1 MSRKKEELPRGPRG
15 RRRKSPLD
23 YAITPT
29 PEYRKEWE
37 RHAEMFKDA
46 GSFEDDPA
54 AEMASDKHGT
64 FNRRSLSEGHLT
76 QGDDMGNYSS
86 NGEKPQ

>member
-1 MSRKKEELPRGPRG
+1 MSKKTESLPRGTRS
-15 RRRKSPLD
+15 RRKPVLD
-23 YAITPT
+23 YAVTQTPA
-29 PEYRKEWE
+29 YRKEWE

-64 FNRRSLSEGHLT
+64 YRRRSLAEGQLME
-76 QGDDMGNYSS
+76 GDDMGNYRG

>member
-1 MSRKKEELPRGPRG
+1 MSKKTESLPRGTRP
-15 RRRKSPLD
+15 RRKPVLTQ
-23 YAITPT
+23 TPA
-29 PEYRKEWE
+29 YRKEWE
-37 RHAEMFKDA
+37 RHSKMFKDA

-64 FNRRSLSEGHLT
+64 YNRRSLAEGQLME
-76 QGDDMGNYSS
+76 GDDMGNYRG